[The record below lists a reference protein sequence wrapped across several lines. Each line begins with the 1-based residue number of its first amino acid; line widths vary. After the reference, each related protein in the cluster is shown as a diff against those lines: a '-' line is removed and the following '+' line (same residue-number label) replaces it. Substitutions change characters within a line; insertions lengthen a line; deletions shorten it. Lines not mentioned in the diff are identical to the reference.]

1 MKKLLVLFF
10 CIVSFNTIAM
20 DKKTTFSKD
29 LFNKAQSEGKFVV
42 VSSWIKYCS
51 SCAGQMKILKTAK
64 EEGGL
69 SDIKFD
75 NIEYFSFDVT
85 NKEISNLLNVQY
97 QTTLLIFKNNEE
109 IYRSVGETTK
119 DLIYEAIKSSIKT

>member
-1 MKKLLVLFF
+1 MKKIFVLIF
-10 CIVSFNTIAM
+10 CLFAFNANASE
-20 DKKTTFSKD
+20 KETTFNKE
-29 LFNKAQSEGKFVV
+29 LFDKAQSEGKLVI

-64 EEGGL
+64 KEGVL

-85 NKEISNLLNVQY
+85 NEEISKLLKVQY
-97 QTTLLIFKNNEE
+97 QTTLLIFKDNKE
-109 IYRSVGETTK
+109 IYRSVGETTE
-119 DLIYEAIKSSIKT
+119 DLLYEAIKASMKT

>member
-1 MKKLLVLFF
+1 MKKIFVLIF
-10 CIVSFNTIAM
+10 CLFAFNANASE
-20 DKKTTFSKD
+20 KETTFNKK
-29 LFNKAQSEGKFVV
+29 LFDKAQSEGKLVI

-64 EEGGL
+64 KEGVL

-85 NKEISNLLNVQY
+85 NEEISKLLKVQY
-97 QTTLLIFKNNEE
+97 QTTLLIFKDNKE

-119 DLIYEAIKSSIKT
+119 DLLYEAIKASMKT